1 MRYAFI
7 RAHER
12 IFPVRTMCRV
22 LEVSRSGYYAAQQR
36 RMSSRAREDLQL
48 RVQIRSIHAESKKR
62 YGSPR
67 IHRELRCRGVRCA
80 RKRIER
86 LMRTDGVRAKK
97 KRSFV
102 VTTRAGAQAPVP
114 NLVQRR
120 FSVADQTG
128 STWVADLTYLPTQ
141 QGWLYLAVI
150 IDLATRVVVGWATDH
165 RLKSGLAVR
174 ALQMALDRQQER
186 PVLHHSDQGSQ
197 YNSIEY
203 RAMLANHAIPASMS
217 RKGDCWDNA
226 VAESF
231 FATLKWELVADAF
244 WRSRSEARSAI
255 FEFIEVWYN
264 RKRRHSSLGFV
275 SPADFARTQ
284 ALMRRAA

>member
-22 LEVSRSGYYAAQQR
+22 LDVSRSGYYAAQQR
-36 RMSSRAREDLQL
+36 RMSSRAQQDLQL

-67 IHRELRCRGVRCA
+67 IHSELRCRGIRCA
-80 RKRIER
+80 RKRVER
-86 LMRTDGVRAKK
+86 LMRTDGVRARK

-102 VTTRAGAQAPVP
+102 VTTQADAQPPVA
-114 NLVQRR
+114 NLLKRR
-120 FSVADQTG
+120 FTVSDQMD

-141 QGWLYLAVI
+141 QGWLYLAVL
-150 IDLATRVVVGWATDH
+150 IDLATRAVVGWATDH

-174 ALQMALDRQQER
+174 ALQMALDRQSER

-203 RAMLANHAIPASMS
+203 RSMLANHGITASMS

-244 WRSRSEARSAI
+244 WRSRSEARGAI

-264 RKRRHSSLGFV
+264 RQRRHSSLGYV
-275 SPADFARTQ
+275 SPADFARTRS
-284 ALMRRAA
+284 LMKRAA